1 MKYSIAI
8 VAVCKFTYSV
18 LLVSLLTSL
27 QAVAEEDLATQAQN
41 PLASVVSLPF
51 ENDLFFGIGPSN
63 ATAYAL
69 NTKPVY
75 PVSLGSWN
83 LINRG
88 IIPIIHSEGQ
98 DLEKLPPEGLDPPL
112 LNDGTSVQLVKGSEW
127 GLGDIT
133 YQGYFSP
140 KDSGDWIWGVGP
152 VLVLPTAT
160 KDRYASDKWSIGPGF
175 VALTMPGKWVVGVL
189 GQNVWSFAGDS
200 DAADVNKF
208 LFQYFINYNLDNGWY
223 LSSTPTLTANWD
235 ASSGNRWTVP
245 FGGGAGRLFKVGKQP
260 IDISL
265 KGYWN
270 AVKPDAGPDWSLAFT
285 VKFLFPK

>member
-1 MKYSIAI
+1 MTGK
-8 VAVCKFTYSV
+8 VRCNFWNG
-18 LLVSLLTSL
+18 LLLACLLNPLPVSAG
-27 QAVAEEDLATQAQN
+27 QDLAKQSQN
-41 PLASVVSLPF
+41 PLATVISVPF
-51 ENDLFFGIGPSN
+51 ENDVYFGIGPSD

-98 DLEKLPPEGLDPPL
+98 DPDELPPGLTPPEL
-112 LNDGTSVQLVKGSEW
+112 GLSGQLQLVEGSEW
-127 GLGDIT
+127 GLSDIT
-133 YQGYFSP
+133 YQGFFSP
-140 KDSGDWIWGVGP
+140 KNSGDWVWGLGP

-160 KDRYASDKWSIGPGF
+160 KDRYASDKWSVGPGF
-175 VALTMPGKWVVGVL
+175 VALTMPGKWVIGVL

-200 DAADVNKF
+200 DAADVNKL

-223 LSSTPTLTANWD
+223 LSSTPTITANWEAD
-235 ASSGNRWTVP
+235 SGNRWTIP

-260 IDISL
+260 VDISL

-270 AVKPDAGPDWSLAFT
+270 AEKPDAGPDWSLAFT